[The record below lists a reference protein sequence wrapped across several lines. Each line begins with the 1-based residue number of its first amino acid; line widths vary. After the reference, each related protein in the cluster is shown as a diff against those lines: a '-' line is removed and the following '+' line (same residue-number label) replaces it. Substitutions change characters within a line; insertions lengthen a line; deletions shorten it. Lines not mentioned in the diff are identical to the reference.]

1 MKKSPRVSGV
11 IFDMDGVLVASGPA
25 HAASWRIVAKRDG
38 IVISDADFLK
48 HFGRPSRDIIRL
60 TWGDKVT
67 DADVKRIDQA
77 KEAAYREL
85 IRGLVPL
92 TIGTRETLNSLKSAG
107 ILLAIGTSGPRENV
121 ELVVSET
128 RLAALFDV
136 VVTGDDIQHGKP
148 APDCFQKAAEKL
160 GLHPHHCVVIEDAPV
175 GVQAAKAAN
184 MKCVGFVGTHP
195 AEKLRDAG
203 VDVVVSK
210 LGEITPTLVLGLTG
224 CTLNE

>member
-1 MKKSPRVSGV
+1 MQKTPGV

-60 TWGDKVT
+60 TWGDNVT

-85 IRGLVPL
+85 IRGMVPL
-92 TIGTRETLNSLKSAG
+92 TIGTRETLNALKSAG
-107 ILLAIGTSGPRENV
+107 LPLAIGTSGPRENV
-121 ELVVSET
+121 ELVINET
-128 RLAALFDV
+128 RLAGLFDA
-136 VVTGDDIQHGKP
+136 VVTGDDIQYGKP

-160 GLHPHHCVVIEDAPV
+160 GLLSNQCVVIEDAPV
-175 GVQAAKAAN
+175 GVQAARAAG

-195 AEKLRDAG
+195 ADRLQEAG
-203 VDVVVSK
+203 VDAIVSK
-210 LGEITPTLVLGLTG
+210 LSEITPSLVQRLTG
-224 CTLNE
+224 VVC

>member
-1 MKKSPRVSGV
+1 MKSIGV

-60 TWGDKVT
+60 TWGERVT

-85 IRGLVPL
+85 IRGMVPL
-92 TIGTRETLNSLKSAG
+92 TIGTRETLNLLKSAG
-107 ILLAIGTSGPRENV
+107 LALAIGTSGPRENV
-121 ELVVSET
+121 ELVVNET
-128 RLAALFDV
+128 RLGGLFDA

-148 APDCFQKAAEKL
+148 APDCFLKAAEKL
-160 GLHPHHCVVIEDAPV
+160 GLQPHQCVVVEDAPV
-175 GVQAAKAAN
+175 GVQAAKAAGI
-184 MKCVGFVGTHP
+184 KSVGFVGTHP
-195 AEKLRDAG
+195 AERLRDAG
-203 VDVVVSK
+203 VDFVVLK
-210 LGEITPTLVLGLTG
+210 LAEITPALVSRLSCGAS
-224 CTLNE
+224 ND